1 MAAKG
6 KPKWPVFGDTVPAA
20 KQLLKAYLSVVLSNA
35 SAAVVTLL
43 EGLSAAASFVFATFF
58 SIAMTHFSWQAYVIG
73 ERSLARSTPL
83 WIPKALVAFGA
94 TRLALQLLVRLRQL
108 SLG

>member
-1 MAAKG
+1 MARIRGHGAG
-6 KPKWPVFGDTVPAA
+6 C
-20 KQLLKAYLSVVLSNA
+20 KAVVQSLPER
-35 SAAVVTLL
+35 AAVERVGLL

-73 ERSLARSTPL
+73 ERSLAMSTPL
-83 WIPKALVAFGA
+83 WIPKALVASGA

-108 SLG
+108 SHG